1 MGGGAGFDESN
12 GSLKYV
18 VVQHS
23 SNDPYSNHSGQLEY
37 PVHNLKQVE
46 AFRKGKRRI
55 VKNGATLQSVIRQ
68 PMRRNVFVHSPR
80 SRLHNLAG

>member
-12 GSLKYV
+12 GLLKYV

-23 SNDPYSNHSGQLEY
+23 SNDTYSNHSGQLEY
-37 PVHNLKQVE
+37 PVHSLNQVD
-46 AFRKGKRRI
+46 AFRQGKRRI

-68 PMRRNVFVHSPR
+68 PM
-80 SRLHNLAG
+80 